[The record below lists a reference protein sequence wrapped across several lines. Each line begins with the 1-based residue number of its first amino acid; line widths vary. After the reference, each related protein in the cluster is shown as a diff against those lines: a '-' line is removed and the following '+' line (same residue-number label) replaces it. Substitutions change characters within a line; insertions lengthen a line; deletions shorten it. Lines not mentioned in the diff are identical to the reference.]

1 MFNQYL
7 SSFTTRHGG
16 VPRMCFLLF
25 SVVFPDM
32 FLHGNEVSSISPLSS
47 LHSPLTFGSLR
58 WAQNIHL
65 CSPFVEYSWG
75 SPWKASGAILPA
87 LPGLVPLWAS
97 TGVEFQGF
105 KNQQKTPLQWEEPK
119 GDGRFQMVSGFWRH
133 IKRVVSFSKTCIGNR

>member
-32 FLHGNEVSSISPLSS
+32 FLHGNEVSSITIVFIAFL
-47 LHSPLTFGSLR
+47 LTFGSRR

-105 KNQQKTPLQWEEPK
+105 KNQQKHHCSGTNPRGMEGFRILATHQK
-119 GDGRFQMVSGFWRH
+119 GRLLF
-133 IKRVVSFSKTCIGNR
+133 